1 MGRRLEEST
10 IYCFPHAFINRKGE
24 PILIATLDDKRCQ
37 RLIEMYLAY
46 QPRSSFQ
53 GLPPIKD
60 EACVKW
66 VQYMIGNGINL
77 VALSFG
83 EGVVGHVALFPAND
97 LVCEILVVV
106 SPPFQDTG
114 IGTELVRCGVQ
125 LAHEI
130 GFERVQLSVEATN
143 VKAKH
148 VYRKCG
154 FESLSG
160 DRPSEVDMV
169 LDLKRYRAT
178 LDVTVAEIMNT
189 SLLTLD
195 PDQPCKAALEIFLK
209 SHVGSLPVVDAD
221 GKLVGILS
229 KTDLLLPAKIAK
241 RVRDIL
247 TRQVLTVR
255 GDCPVAKVVRM
266 FQSTR
271 VRCIPVVDREMKLV
285 GVVGRQ
291 DVLAHYA
298 KRL

>member
-1 MGRRLEEST
+1 VVT
-10 IYCFPHAFINRKGE
+10 
-24 PILIATLDDKRCQ
+24 
-37 RLIEMYLAY
+37 
-46 QPRSSFQ
+46 
-53 GLPPIKD
+53 PPL
-60 EACVKW
+60 
-66 VQYMIGNGINL
+66 QN
-77 VALSFG
+77 
-83 EGVVGHVALFPAND
+83 
-97 LVCEILVVV
+97 
-106 SPPFQDTG
+106 TG

-130 GFERVQLSVEATN
+130 GSERVQLSVESTN

-148 VYRKCG
+148 VYKKCG

-160 DRPSEVDMV
+160 DRPCEVDMV

-178 LDVTVAEIMNT
+178 VNVTVADIMST
-189 SLLTLD
+189 SLLTID
-195 PDQPCKAALEIFLK
+195 PDQPCKAALEIFLT
-209 SHVGSLPVVDAD
+209 SHVGSLPVVDGE

-241 RVRDIL
+241 RVRDIF

-255 GDCPVAKVVRM
+255 EDCPVAKLVRM

-271 VRCIPVVDREMKLV
+271 VRCIPVVDRDMKLV